1 MRLKVLPPT
10 LRKNNRYLTLDIK
23 ITSPITKDD
32 FVNII
37 WDTCIRFQGECNT
50 SNFNLWVMKFYEI
63 EKTDQYIHYKSIIRC
78 QRDFVDEVRS
88 SLALTRK
95 YNGMDISITTIG
107 LSGTIKS
114 SQKFITFCYFKIENF
129 INKYNYK
136 YQLDLW
142 KKRIKN
148 ILIHYPLVIKIKI
161 CLFMEIWFYFFISC
175 RN

>member
-114 SQKFITFCYFKIENF
+114 SQKFI
-129 INKYNYK
+129 
-136 YQLDLW
+136 
-142 KKRIKN
+142 
-148 ILIHYPLVIKIKI
+148 
-161 CLFMEIWFYFFISC
+161 
-175 RN
+175 